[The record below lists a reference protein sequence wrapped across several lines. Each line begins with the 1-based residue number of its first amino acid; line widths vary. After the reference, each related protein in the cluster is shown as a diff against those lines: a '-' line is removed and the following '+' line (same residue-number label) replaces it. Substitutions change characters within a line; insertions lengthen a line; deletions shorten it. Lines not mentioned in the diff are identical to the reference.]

1 MGFAALM
8 LVFDASRRN
17 SAENTELFQSNA
29 KTFSALE
36 QRLEM
41 DCPEVR
47 RLAALPEYD
56 NLAVCEHLVAEVS
69 DEIGVE
75 SPLHSQTGSDEL

>member
-1 MGFAALM
+1 LAVAL
-8 LVFDASRRN
+8 RG
-17 SAENTELFQSNA
+17 Q
-29 KTFSALE
+29 
-36 QRLEM
+36 LEM
-41 DCPEVR
+41 DWPEVR

-75 SPLHSQTGSDEL
+75 SPLHS

>member
-1 MGFAALM
+1 LGFAALM
-8 LVFDASRRN
+8 LVFAASRRN

-29 KTFSALE
+29 KIFSALE
-36 QRLEM
+36 QRMGM
-41 DCPEVR
+41 DWPEVR

-56 NLAVCEHLVAEVS
+56 NLAGCEHLVAEVS

-75 SPLHSQTGSDEL
+75 SPLHSQTGNDEF